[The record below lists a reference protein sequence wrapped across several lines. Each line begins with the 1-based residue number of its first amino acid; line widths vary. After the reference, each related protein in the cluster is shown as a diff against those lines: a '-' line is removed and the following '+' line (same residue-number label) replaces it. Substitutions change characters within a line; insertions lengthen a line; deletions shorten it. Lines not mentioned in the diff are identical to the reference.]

1 MMNINDQLNDLRS
14 RSESFKSDLK
24 FTRERPKL
32 PILEY
37 IYNQIQ
43 NVNQMPFLV
52 LCKSI
57 LILTD
62 DLFVDL
68 IKITW
73 NLLLNSDQ
81 EIASASGSILFSK
94 I

>member
-1 MMNINDQLNDLRS
+1 MLNINDQLNDLRS

-81 EIASASGSILFSK
+81 EIASASGKFFF
-94 I
+94 